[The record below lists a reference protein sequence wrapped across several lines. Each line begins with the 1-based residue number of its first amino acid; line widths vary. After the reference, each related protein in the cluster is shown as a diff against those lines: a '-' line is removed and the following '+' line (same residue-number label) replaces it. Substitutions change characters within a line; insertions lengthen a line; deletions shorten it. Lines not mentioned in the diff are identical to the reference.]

1 MASKSVISD
10 GVQIRL
16 AMQLIELGARLQL
29 LETETTLSRERL
41 LKLYKEM
48 RGKSPRSLLKPIA
61 SRTRSV
67 MAVFSASVNARAIG
81 LPFLSVS
88 CL

>member
-16 AMQLIELGARLQL
+16 AMQLIGLGARLQL

-48 RGKSPRSLLKPIA
+48 RGKSPRSLLYPIA

-67 MAVFSASVNARAIG
+67 MAVFSASVSARENG